1 MLNVIKY
8 FLACRQSPTG
18 LSRVVNAEKLC
29 FYSSVIM
36 LQSRNFLV
44 RGGPGKTKKK
54 TFASIQERIH
64 SDFFTGNTLFH
75 SDFSSLIGY
84 RSMRSSSHD
93 ALSPPLHKRTSDPS
107 HSVFKMVANL
117 AEL

>member
-1 MLNVIKY
+1 M
-8 FLACRQSPTG
+8 FLFKRNYAAIPELLSERGTG
-18 LSRVVNAEKLC
+18 ED
-29 FYSSVIM
+29 
-36 LQSRNFLV
+36 
-44 RGGPGKTKKK
+44 KKK
-54 TFASIQERIH
+54 SFASILIH